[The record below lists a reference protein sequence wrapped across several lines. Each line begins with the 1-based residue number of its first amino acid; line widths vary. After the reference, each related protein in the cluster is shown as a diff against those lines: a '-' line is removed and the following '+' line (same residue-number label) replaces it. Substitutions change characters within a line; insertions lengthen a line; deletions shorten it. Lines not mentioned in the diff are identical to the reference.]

1 MEKTGRT
8 ARSAHLFILSG
19 PAGAGKGT
27 LRKRL
32 CKAIPDLEFSVSCT
46 TRPKRPNEEDG
57 VDYCFVGEEVFDE
70 LVETDAFLEWA
81 WVHDRRYGTKRAPV
95 EEALL
100 SGRDMVLEID
110 VQGARRVSERLRN
123 VVLIFIAPPSEET
136 LGNRLRGRGSET
148 PEQLELRLA
157 NARGELA
164 QAGEYDHIV
173 VNDDLDR
180 AAKELVR
187 IVKGY
192 RGK

>member
-8 ARSAHLFILSG
+8 ARPAHLFILSG

-46 TRPKRPNEEDG
+46 TRPKRPNEVDG
-57 VDYCFVGEEVFDE
+57 VDYCFVSEEVFDE

-110 VQGARRVSERLRN
+110 VQGSRRVSERLRN
-123 VVLIFIAPPSEET
+123 VVSIFIAPPSEET
-136 LGNRLRGRGSET
+136 LGNRLRGRGTET